1 MQTYKS
7 KVDIIYENL
16 IEGIGK
22 GIYAPGQRLVI
33 SQLAKENDSS
43 EIPVREAI
51 RRLESGGYVDIL
63 ANKGPYVREFS
74 PEKAMTLFQI
84 KGVLEGYATRLSID
98 YLTEEDFAHLRQL
111 NDRARACEEAGAARE
126 YSQLNESFHLYIYQ
140 QLPQKELYDMICELW
155 KKWGITRSVF
165 SMAPS
170 IIPGSI
176 QDHERIV
183 QLIEQKDYD
192 GVERFVRAHK
202 EKAGAAM
209 SQRLRGTTK

>member
-1 MQTYKS
+1 MENYKS

-16 IEGIGK
+16 IDGIGK
-22 GIYAPGQRLVI
+22 GLYAPGKRLVI

-51 RRLESGGYVDIL
+51 RRLESEGYVDIR
-63 ANKGPYVREFS
+63 ANKGPYVREFN
-74 PEKAMTLFQI
+74 PEKAITLFQI

-98 YLTEEDFAHLRQL
+98 YLTEKDFAHLREL
-111 NDRARACEEAGAARE
+111 NNRARACEEAGAARE
-126 YSQLNESFHLYIYQ
+126 YSQMNEQFHLYIYQ

-165 SMAPS
+165 SIAPG
-170 IIPGSI
+170 IIPGSL
-176 QDHERIV
+176 QDHERII

-192 GVERFVRAHK
+192 GVERLVRAHK

-209 SQRLRGTTK
+209 SEGLRGAAQ